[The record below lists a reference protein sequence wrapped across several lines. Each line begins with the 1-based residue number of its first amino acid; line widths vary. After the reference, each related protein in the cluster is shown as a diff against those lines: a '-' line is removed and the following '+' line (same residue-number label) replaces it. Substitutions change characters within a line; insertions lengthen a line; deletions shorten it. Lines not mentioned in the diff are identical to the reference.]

1 MGGQSLGYKVP
12 ILSVFQKARPLFSTV
27 YSRAGVGA
35 ANQGTAS
42 NNLALRRAYRL
53 DVGKSKKL
61 GARGS
66 WSVAKRGSKSFRKY
80 QNGRG
85 AHGKIS
91 ECVPRWR
98 YSERHLLK
106 TKRQHYALSRRFEG
120 QNERF

>member
-80 QNGRG
+80 QNGRSAFREIG
-85 AHGKIS
+85 FYLLGRRYTQTKIFQKKKKKNNILS
-91 ECVPRWR
+91 
-98 YSERHLLK
+98 LLFLK
-106 TKRQHYALSRRFEG
+106 
-120 QNERF
+120 

>member
-27 YSRAGVGA
+27 YPRAGVGA

-42 NNLALRRAYRL
+42 NNLALRRTYRL

-61 GARGS
+61 GTRGS
-66 WSVAKRGSKSFRKY
+66 WSVAKRGSKSFQKY
-80 QNGRG
+80 QSGRG

-91 ECVPRWR
+91 ECVSRWR
-98 YSERHLLK
+98 HPKRYLLE
-106 TKRQHYALSRRFEG
+106 TKG
-120 QNERF
+120 